1 MYLKNYQ
8 FNFKLIPTLAFII
21 TFCCFIKL
29 GFWQLDRANQKN
41 LLNDSYTLRQ
51 QDKLV
56 NLNDNK
62 IKIDNKESILWRKVE
77 LNGSFLNEKNI
88 ILDNQIFNK
97 QPGFNIITPFKI
109 LNTNHI
115 VLVNRGW
122 HPNLQSREII
132 PVINSLTSKVK
143 LIGHVANFPAKGI
156 TLGQDNFE
164 TLNSSIFRFQ
174 KLDVEELSY
183 FLSFNLLP
191 YMIYLDPLV
200 DNVYYKTFK
209 LPAPDSVKNYGY
221 AFQWYAFA
229 VTLLIIFLRLGIKR
243 KKNVK

>member
-1 MYLKNYQ
+1 MYLKNYK
-8 FNFKLIPTLAFII
+8 FNFKLIPTLAFIV

-29 GFWQLDRANQKN
+29 GFWQLDRADQKN

-51 QDKLV
+51 QEKLI
-56 NLNDNK
+56 NLNN
-62 IKIDNKESILWRKVE
+62 INIDNKESILWRKVE

-97 QPGFNIITPFKI
+97 KPGFNIITPFKI
-109 LNTNHI
+109 SKTNYI
-115 VLVNRGW
+115 ILINRGW

-132 PVINSLTSKVK
+132 PVINSISGQVNLT
-143 LIGHVANFPAKGI
+143 GHVANFPAKGI
-156 TLGQDNFE
+156 TLGKDNFE

-174 KLDVEELSY
+174 KLDEEELSY

-191 YMIYLDPLV
+191 YMVYLDPLI
-200 DNVYYKTFK
+200 DDVYYKTFK